1 MKENKKTPDIRFK
14 GFTDDWEQRKL
25 GKISDKVIN
34 KNQNATVKEVF
45 TNSAEFGIVSQRDFF
60 EKDIANTE
68 NINGYYIV
76 EPNDFVYNPR
86 ISTTAPFGPIKRNK
100 LGRIGAMSP
109 LYYVFR
115 AHDINLDYL
124 ECYFQTTCW
133 HAFMRFN
140 GNSGA
145 RSDRF
150 AITDKIFNGMPIFM
164 SQDVEEQKLIGNYF
178 SKLDNLI
185 TLHQRECDQL
195 KELKKTM
202 LKKMFPRDDSNI
214 PEVRFA
220 GFTDDWEQRKL
231 IEVCDYVDYRGKT
244 PRKTKT
250 GVFLVTAKNVKD
262 GYIDYEASKEYIS
275 YNDYDEVMKR
285 GIPEIGDVLF
295 TTEAPCGNV
304 AQVDKPNIALAQ
316 RIIKYRGKDNI
327 INNNYLKYYL
337 LAPTFQ
343 KNIDKKSS
351 GGTVQGIKGSV
362 LHQQAMQYPS
372 YIEQQKVGMILNI
385 IDNLI
390 TLHQRL

>member
-1 MKENKKTPDIRFK
+1 M
-14 GFTDDWEQRKL
+14 

-185 TLHQRECDQL
+185 TLHQRELEIL
-195 KELKKTM
+195 KNLKKTC
-202 LKKMFPRDDSNI
+202 LKRMFI
-214 PEVRFA
+214 
-220 GFTDDWEQRKL
+220 
-231 IEVCDYVDYRGKT
+231 
-244 PRKTKT
+244 
-250 GVFLVTAKNVKD
+250 
-262 GYIDYEASKEYIS
+262 
-275 YNDYDEVMKR
+275 
-285 GIPEIGDVLF
+285 
-295 TTEAPCGNV
+295 
-304 AQVDKPNIALAQ
+304 
-316 RIIKYRGKDNI
+316 
-327 INNNYLKYYL
+327 
-337 LAPTFQ
+337 
-343 KNIDKKSS
+343 
-351 GGTVQGIKGSV
+351 
-362 LHQQAMQYPS
+362 
-372 YIEQQKVGMILNI
+372 
-385 IDNLI
+385 
-390 TLHQRL
+390 

>member
-14 GFTDDWEQRKL
+14 
-25 GKISDKVIN
+25 
-34 KNQNATVKEVF
+34 
-45 TNSAEFGIVSQRDFF
+45 
-60 EKDIANTE
+60 
-68 NINGYYIV
+68 
-76 EPNDFVYNPR
+76 
-86 ISTTAPFGPIKRNK
+86 
-100 LGRIGAMSP
+100 
-109 LYYVFR
+109 
-115 AHDINLDYL
+115 
-124 ECYFQTTCW
+124 
-133 HAFMRFN
+133 
-140 GNSGA
+140 
-145 RSDRF
+145 
-150 AITDKIFNGMPIFM
+150 
-164 SQDVEEQKLIGNYF
+164 
-178 SKLDNLI
+178 
-185 TLHQRECDQL
+185 
-195 KELKKTM
+195 
-202 LKKMFPRDDSNI
+202 
-214 PEVRFA
+214 

-385 IDNLI
+385 INNLI
-390 TLHQRL
+390 TLHQRELKILKNLKKTCLKRMFI